1 MIFNS
6 HRIIALLEPFKLKG
20 FTRSMYLAFFLLLSG
35 SSINTIVA
43 QEIDF
48 GDFSSR
54 YTTIS
59 PVLIQPNLDFGTI
72 AQNQG
77 VKEIDINEAAVIELE
92 GIKYLD
98 VLIDIELLAPFDT
111 DGCSNANCTLPFT
124 LKGAYSNFGEDSE
137 VSALNNTRYIGE
149 TTIDFSQQTGVIS
162 TQFPILSR
170 TSGPPGPPPN
180 PVYKG
185 YNLEAQKESAYL
197 FIYGSINA
205 SGQISGSYSADIQV
219 TIYYD

>member
-1 MIFNS
+1 MSN
-6 HRIIALLEPFKLKG
+6 L
-20 FTRSMYLAFFLLLSG
+20 Y
-35 SSINTIVA
+35 A

-77 VKEIDINEAAVIELE
+77 VKEIEITDAAIIELE

-149 TTIDFSQQTGVIS
+149 TTIDFSQQTGVLS

-170 TSGPPGPPPN
+170 TSAPPGPPPT

-185 YNLEAQKESAYL
+185 YNLEVLKESAYL

-205 SGQISGSYSADIQV
+205 SGQISGTYSADIQV